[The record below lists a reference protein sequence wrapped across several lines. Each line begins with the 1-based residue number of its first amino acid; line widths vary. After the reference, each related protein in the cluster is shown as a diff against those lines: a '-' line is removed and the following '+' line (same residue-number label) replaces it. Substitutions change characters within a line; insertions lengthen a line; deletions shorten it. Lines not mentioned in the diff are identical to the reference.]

1 MAASMAAVSCPALT
15 RAQSAQTLK
24 FIPSSDL
31 RILDPVWTPAYTTRN
46 HAYMVYDTLYG
57 QAGPEAGFAAT
68 PQMVEGHT
76 VEDDGKTWKLRL
88 RDGLIFHD
96 GQRVLA
102 RDCVASVK
110 RWSVRDTF
118 GQALLQRTNELS
130 APDDRTIVFR
140 LKRPFPQLPEALG
153 KSRLS
158 TNLPAMRRR
167 PGG

>member
-1 MAASMAAVSCPALT
+1 VKRRTFMAASMAAVSCPALT

-76 VEDDGKTWKLRL
+76 VEDDGKT
-88 RDGLIFHD
+88 
-96 GQRVLA
+96 
-102 RDCVASVK
+102 
-110 RWSVRDTF
+110 
-118 GQALLQRTNELS
+118 
-130 APDDRTIVFR
+130 
-140 LKRPFPQLPEALG
+140 
-153 KSRLS
+153 
-158 TNLPAMRRR
+158 
-167 PGG
+167 